1 MNDVLIAPSDLR
13 TEAAMLG
20 QILVLNSDIGPHIGQ
35 LSTQTFFDAGHQNV
49 YESILA
55 IWMTGKPITTHA
67 VETELRRYYPP
78 TEYREIPN
86 LVKRIEQGAGFGD
99 LGVYVETL
107 KRLEFRR
114 DLLLKAQSLSEMAYD
129 ESMTVEDLQSKGVAS
144 VMKLLGEN
152 VGGGGRLYT
161 GSELWDEAWDV
172 YQANANSNA
181 YGIPTGFYDL
191 DRLITGFLPGQLIL
205 IAARPGMGKTTF
217 MFKMLRHMATQ
228 LKKRVLFISLEM
240 TSVGLTTRLV
250 CNMTGMDYA
259 LVRKG
264 KYDNA
269 QAQEM
274 AKAKAEIQAMP
285 MSLYYTDS
293 LCATTQLSLLL
304 KSIHAR
310 NPFDLVMIDY
320 LGLFSAKGMRDKVAE
335 TTAIVQAFKGCAL
348 NMDVPVISAVQ
359 LSRAVEQRSDK
370 HPQLSDLRDSG
381 ALEQTADIVL
391 SLYRPGYYNDMA
403 VDADVLEV
411 GVLKQRDGQT
421 GIAKL
426 GWDGNSYDIYNRASQ
441 ATQGQQS
448 NYATRP

>member
-1 MNDVLIAPSDLR
+1 MNDVLIKPSDIR

-55 IWMTGKPITTHA
+55 LWMAGKPITTHA
-67 VETELRRYYPP
+67 IETELRRYYSP
-78 TEYREIPN
+78 TEYREIPS
-86 LVKRIEQGAGFGD
+86 LVKRIEQSAGFGD
-99 LGVYVETL
+99 LGAYVAVL
-107 KRLEFRR
+107 KALEFRR
-114 DLLLKAQSLSEMAYD
+114 DLLHKTQVLSEMAYD
-129 ESMTVEDLQSKGVAS
+129 ESLSVDELQGKGVS
-144 VMKLLGEN
+144 SLMKLMGEN

-161 GSELWDEAWDV
+161 AAELWEEAWGV
-172 YQANANSNA
+172 YQENANSNV

-205 IAARPGMGKTTF
+205 VAARPGMGKTTF
-217 MFKMLRHMATQ
+217 MFKMLRYMATH
-228 LKKRVLFISLEM
+228 LKKRILFISLEM

-264 KYDNA
+264 KYDSR
-269 QAQEM
+269 QAQDM
-274 AKAKAEIQAMP
+274 AKAKAELEAMP
-285 MSLYYTDS
+285 MNLYYTDS

-304 KSIHAR
+304 KSIYAR

-335 TTAIVQAFKGCAL
+335 TTAIVQAFKGCAI
-348 NMDVPVISAVQ
+348 NMDVPVVSAVQ
-359 LSRAVEQRSDK
+359 LSRAVEQRADK

-391 SLYRPGYYNDMA
+391 SLYRPGYYDQYDNP
-403 VDADVLEV
+403 DVLEV

-421 GIAKL
+421 GVATL

-441 ATQGQQS
+441 PAQGQQS